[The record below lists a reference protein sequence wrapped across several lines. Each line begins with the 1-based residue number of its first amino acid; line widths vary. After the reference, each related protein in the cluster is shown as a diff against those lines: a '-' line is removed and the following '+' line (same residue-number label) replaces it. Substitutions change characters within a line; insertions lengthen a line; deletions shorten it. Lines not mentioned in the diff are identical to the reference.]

1 MEKLLPWRRP
11 FTGIPGSRHE
21 SDSIFTP
28 ENHIT
33 QPPQCQKVECICVC
47 KQFRVCLPGISVYQ
61 SFRLTFISDAEA
73 CGRAAVV
80 CSEQQ
85 EQEVWCGNQEMR
97 RLGTMVFAD
106 QERGCWGAIPDLQC
120 VIVDF
125 CLEPR
130 EKKNKK
136 KKTRTWNSQLQV
148 IHVNKFQRWKKRN
161 SPILFILHN
170 LSTVGKNKTKHWAIT
185 KYYHI
190 RNLTDM

>member
-136 KKTRTWNSQLQV
+136 KKHAHEIHNCKLYMLINSNAEKRETRQYCSFCTIYPL
-148 IHVNKFQRWKKRN
+148 
-161 SPILFILHN
+161 
-170 LSTVGKNKTKHWAIT
+170 
-185 KYYHI
+185 
-190 RNLTDM
+190 